1 MLFTAPHGELIRIE
15 FRDSFHLEDSPTCEY
30 DYLEIRDGE
39 YGYSKVLAKLC
50 GHNFP
55 SDIISSD
62 RYLYI
67 RYVSDDTIEYS
78 GFRAVYHFI
87 QQPSE
92 FTLISIDLFQLILL
106 SFFSFFISLKTRTR

>member
-87 QQPSE
+87 PQPSE
-92 FTLISIDLFQLILL
+92 FTLISIDLFQLILS
-106 SFFSFFISLKTRTR
+106 SFFSFFISIKTRTR